1 MTTIDDI
8 RAWFAD
14 LALASKCL
22 LLFGAASALII
33 TIALSLPLLR
43 MNGLVGSGE
52 RELARS
58 VYATWIL
65 NNHQQTGEPIN
76 AGRAVITSM
85 TPAQSE
91 LLRSESPFLDRAL
104 ERFESSTNRFEYFDA
119 DWQGWNRMYRYAHA
133 VRDENAKVIG
143 VVMLEHKSAGAGWL
157 LVVNLLYVV
166 AAGVVVLA
174 VALVVFAWITEK
186 LIIQPVLS
194 LQKTAEKV
202 RDGNL
207 DTRSAIAT
215 GDEFEELAETINLM
229 LTELQRQQ
237 DQLRGANAAMD
248 IKLAELSQANVA
260 LFESARLKGEFLASV
275 SHELRTPLNAIIG
288 FAELLLEIVRREI
301 ADGAEFENPPPG
313 YDAQAMSKRERYL
326 VNIVSA
332 GRTLLEMIESL
343 LEMAKIEAGRVE
355 LNIAPMNISDTCQAL
370 VGLIHPLSRK
380 KDIKVML
387 DLAEDIPL
395 VETDVKKF
403 QQIIFNLL
411 SNAVKFTGESM
422 TGTQGEITLRAER
435 LPDDESGTD
444 RLRVSVIDNGQGI
457 APDDQKRIFDKFQ
470 QVDSSHT
477 RVHAGTGL
485 GLAIVSELTRLLQG
499 EIQLVSELG
508 SGSMFSLIIPTKL
521 DADLL
526 EETKLEAKFR
536 GALRPESIMPMHQP
550 EAEAVEELHV
560 FEPDPNSESET
571 DLKSEQDPETDPD
584 PETRSGSESDVQTAD
599 S

>member
-58 VYATWIL
+58 VYATWML
-65 NNHQQTGEPIN
+65 DNHPLSGEPSN
-76 AGRAVITSM
+76 ADGAIITPF
-85 TPAQSE
+85 TWNQANAQRNE
-91 LLRSESPFLDRAL
+91 NPFLDRAMKQF
-104 ERFESSTNRFEYFDA
+104 ERSGTKSEYFDA
-119 DWQGWNRMYRYAHA
+119 DWVGWSRLYSYAHVLRDDNAQPHA
-133 VRDENAKVIG
+133 VF
-143 VVMLEHKSAGAGWL
+143 MLEHKSPGAGWL
-157 LVVNLLYVV
+157 MVVNLLYVV

-174 VALVVFAWITEK
+174 VALVVFAWITER
-186 LIIQPVLS
+186 LIIRPVLS

-207 DTRSAIAT
+207 STRSSIAT

-248 IKLAELSQANVA
+248 IKLAELAQANVA
-260 LFESARLKGEFLASV
+260 LYESARLKGEFLASV

-288 FAELLLEIVRREI
+288 FAELLLEIVRGDI
-301 ADGAEFENPPPG
+301 ADAAEHEQPPEGFDPNE
-313 YDAQAMSKRERYL
+313 MSKRERYL

-370 VGLIHPLSRK
+370 VGLIHPLARK

-387 DLAEDIPL
+387 DLADDIPL
-395 VETDVKKF
+395 VETDAKKF
-403 QQIIFNLL
+403 QQIVFNLL
-411 SNAVKFTGESM
+411 SNAVKFTGESA
-422 TGTQGEITLRAER
+422 TGAQGEITLRAER
-435 LPDDESGTD
+435 LPDDDSGTD

-470 QVDSSHT
+470 QVDSGHT

-499 EIQLVSELG
+499 EIQLVSEIG
-508 SGSMFSLIIPTKL
+508 AGSMFSLILPATIDPE
-521 DADLL
+521 LL

-536 GALRPESIMPMHQP
+536 SSMRPPSVNGSNDQQ
-550 EAEAVEELHV
+550 EAM
-560 FEPDPNSESET
+560 S
-571 DLKSEQDPETDPD
+571 DPET
-584 PETRSGSESDVQTAD
+584 QTAESTTD
-599 S
+599 

>member
-14 LALASKCL
+14 LSLASKCL

-43 MNGLVGSGE
+43 MNGLVGAGE

-58 VYATWIL
+58 VYATWML
-65 NNHQQTGEPIN
+65 DNHALTGKPVD
-76 AGRAVITSM
+76 AGGAIITPM
-85 TPAQSE
+85 TPAQAE
-91 LLRSESPFLDRAL
+91 VVRQDSPFLDRAL
-104 ERFESSTNRFEYFDA
+104 DRFEHSTTKHEHFDA
-119 DWQGWNRMYRYAHA
+119 DWMGWNRIYRSAHA
-133 VRDENAKVIG
+133 TRDENAQLVSI
-143 VVMLEHKSAGAGWL
+143 VMLEHKSAGAGWL
-157 LVVNLLYVV
+157 MVVNLLYVV

-174 VALVVFAWITEK
+174 VALVVFAWITER
-186 LIIQPVLS
+186 LIIRPVLS

-207 DTRSAIAT
+207 DTRSSIAT

-248 IKLAELSQANVA
+248 IKLSELAQANVA

-288 FAELLLEIVRREI
+288 FAELLLEIVRVEI
-301 ADGAEFENPPPG
+301 ANAAESAEQPDG
-313 YDAQAMSKRERYL
+313 YDPHEMSKRERYL

-355 LNIAPMNISDTCQAL
+355 LHIAPMNIADTCQAL
-370 VGLIHPLSRK
+370 VGLIHPLARK
-380 KDIKVML
+380 KDIRVSL
-387 DLAEDIPL
+387 DLGEDIPL
-395 VETDVKKF
+395 VETDAKKF
-403 QQIIFNLL
+403 QQIVFNLL
-411 SNAVKFTGESM
+411 SNAVKFTGDPSA
-422 TGTQGEITLRAER
+422 GVPGEITLRAER
-435 LPDDESGTD
+435 LPDDATGTD
-444 RLRVSVIDNGQGI
+444 RLRVSVIDNGEGI
-457 APDDQKRIFDKFQ
+457 SPEDQKRIFDKFQ
-470 QVDSSHT
+470 QVDSGHT

-499 EIQLVSELG
+499 EIQLESQLG
-508 SGSMFSLIIPTKL
+508 SGSMFSLIIPTKI
-521 DADLL
+521 DPILL

-536 GALRPESIMPMHQP
+536 GALRPPTSV
-550 EAEAVEELHV
+550 EAE
-560 FEPDPNSESET
+560 
-571 DLKSEQDPETDPD
+571 
-584 PETRSGSESDVQTAD
+584 VQIAD

>member
-8 RAWFAD
+8 RAWFSD

-33 TIALSLPLLR
+33 SIALSLPLLR

-58 VYATWIL
+58 VYTTWNL
-65 NNHQQTGEPIN
+65 EERSMTGEPID
-76 AGRAVITSM
+76 AGGAIITPM
-85 TPAQSE
+85 TIEQAMVE
-91 LLRSESPFLDRAL
+91 REDNPFLDRAL
-104 ERFESSTNRFEYFDA
+104 RNFESSEKKIEYFDS
-119 DWQGWNRMYRYAHA
+119 DWVGWSRLYRFAHINRDDAGLP
-133 VRDENAKVIG
+133 VS
-143 VVMLEHKSAGAGWL
+143 VVMLEHRSAGAGWL
-157 LVVNLLYVV
+157 MVVNLLYVV

-174 VALVVFAWITEK
+174 VALVVFAWITEQ
-186 LIIQPVLS
+186 LILKPVLS

-207 DTRSAIAT
+207 DIRSSIAT

-288 FAELLLEIVRREI
+288 FAELLLEIVRREVADSAEADQSPTGLHPEEI
-301 ADGAEFENPPPG
+301 A
-313 YDAQAMSKRERYL
+313 KRERYL

-355 LNIAPMNISDTCQAL
+355 LNISLMNISETCQAL
-370 VGLIHPLSRK
+370 VGLIHPLARK
-380 KDIKVML
+380 KDIKVVL

-395 VETDVKKF
+395 VETDAKKF
-403 QQIIFNLL
+403 QQIVFNLL
-411 SNAVKFTGESM
+411 SNAVKFTGESA
-422 TGTQGEITLRAER
+422 TGKPGEITLRAER
-435 LPDDESGTD
+435 LPDDETDTD
-444 RLRVSVIDNGQGI
+444 RLRVSIIDNGQGI
-457 APDDQKRIFDKFQ
+457 ALGDQKKIFDKFQ

-477 RVHAGTGL
+477 RSHAGTGL

-499 EIQLVSELG
+499 EIQLVSEIG
-508 SGSMFSLIIPTKL
+508 SGSMFSVILPTKL
-521 DADLL
+521 DQHIL

-536 GALRPESIMPMHQP
+536 GSLRPPAINETTPAVSMTDLASNQV
-550 EAEAVEELHV
+550 VEETTGQN
-560 FEPDPNSESET
+560 DP
-571 DLKSEQDPETDPD
+571 
-584 PETRSGSESDVQTAD
+584 QTAD

>member
-1 MTTIDDI
+1 VTTIDDI

-58 VYATWIL
+58 VYATWML
-65 NNHQQTGEPIN
+65 DNHPLSGEPSN
-76 AGRAVITSM
+76 ADGAIITPF
-85 TPAQSE
+85 TWNQANAQRNE
-91 LLRSESPFLDRAL
+91 NPFLDRAMKQF
-104 ERFESSTNRFEYFDA
+104 ERSGTKSEYFDA
-119 DWQGWNRMYRYAHA
+119 DWVGWSRLYSYAH
-133 VRDENAKVIG
+133 VLRDENAQPHAVF
-143 VVMLEHKSAGAGWL
+143 MLEHKSPGAGWL
-157 LVVNLLYVV
+157 MVVNLLYVV

-174 VALVVFAWITEK
+174 VALVVFAWITER
-186 LIIQPVLS
+186 LIIRPVLS

-207 DTRSAIAT
+207 STRSSIAT

-248 IKLAELSQANVA
+248 IKLAELAQANVA
-260 LFESARLKGEFLASV
+260 LYESARLKGEFLASV

-288 FAELLLEIVRREI
+288 FAELLLEIVRGDI
-301 ADGAEFENPPPG
+301 ADAAEHEQPPEGFDPNE
-313 YDAQAMSKRERYL
+313 MSKRERYL

-370 VGLIHPLSRK
+370 VGLIHPLARK

-387 DLAEDIPL
+387 DLADDIPL
-395 VETDVKKF
+395 VETDAKKF
-403 QQIIFNLL
+403 QQIVFNLL
-411 SNAVKFTGESM
+411 SNAVKFTGESA
-422 TGTQGEITLRAER
+422 TGAQGEITLRAER
-435 LPDDESGTD
+435 LPDDDSGTD

-470 QVDSSHT
+470 QVDSGHT

-499 EIQLVSELG
+499 EIQLVSEIG
-508 SGSMFSLIIPTKL
+508 AGSMFSLILPATIDPE
-521 DADLL
+521 LL

-536 GALRPESIMPMHQP
+536 SSMRPPSVNGSNDQQ
-550 EAEAVEELHV
+550 EAM
-560 FEPDPNSESET
+560 S
-571 DLKSEQDPETDPD
+571 DPET
-584 PETRSGSESDVQTAD
+584 QTAESTTD
-599 S
+599 

>member
-1 MTTIDDI
+1 VTTIDDI
-8 RAWFAD
+8 KAWFVD
-14 LALASKCL
+14 LSLASKCL

-58 VYATWIL
+58 VYATWNL
-65 NNHQQTGEPIN
+65 SNHPQSGKPVD
-76 AGRAVITSM
+76 AGGAIITSM
-85 TPAQSE
+85 TPAQAGIARE
-91 LLRSESPFLDRAL
+91 DSPFLDRAL
-104 ERFESSTNRFEYFDA
+104 TRFERSTTKAEYFDS
-119 DWQGWNRMYRYAHA
+119 DWDGWNRLYRYAH
-133 VRDENAKVIG
+133 VIRDENAQILG

-157 LVVNLLYVV
+157 MVVNLLYVF

-174 VALVVFAWITEK
+174 VALVVFAWITER
-186 LIIQPVLS
+186 LIIRPVLS

-207 DTRSAIAT
+207 DTRSKIAT

-248 IKLAELSQANVA
+248 IKLSELAQANVA

-288 FAELLLEIVRREI
+288 FAELLLEIVRKEI
-301 ADGAEFENPPPG
+301 AMAAEHPETPPG
-313 YDAQAMSKRERYL
+313 FDADEMSKRERYL

-355 LNIAPMNISDTCQAL
+355 LNIAPMNVADTCQAL
-370 VGLIHPLSRK
+370 VGLIHPLARK
-380 KDIKVML
+380 KDIQVKL
-387 DLAEDIPL
+387 DLASDIPL
-395 VETDVKKF
+395 IETDAKKF

-411 SNAVKFTGESM
+411 SNAVKFTGD
-422 TGTQGEITLRAER
+422 TDAGVPGEITLRAER
-435 LPDDESGTD
+435 LPDDETGTD
-444 RLRVSVIDNGQGI
+444 RLRVSVIDNGEGI
-457 APDDQKRIFDKFQ
+457 SPDDQKRIFDKFQ
-470 QVDSSHT
+470 QVDSGHT

-485 GLAIVSELTRLLQG
+485 GLAIVSELSRLLQG
-499 EIQLVSELG
+499 EIQLESQLG
-508 SGSMFSLIIPTKL
+508 AGSMFSLIIPSQI
-521 DADLL
+521 DPELL

-536 GALRPESIMPMHQP
+536 GSLKPSSIMH
-550 EAEAVEELHV
+550 
-560 FEPDPNSESET
+560 SE
-571 DLKSEQDPETDPD
+571 
-584 PETRSGSESDVQTAD
+584 VHTAD
-599 S
+599 

>member
-58 VYATWIL
+58 VYATWML
-65 NNHQQTGEPIN
+65 DNHPLSGEPSN
-76 AGRAVITSM
+76 ADGAIITPF
-85 TPAQSE
+85 TWNQANAQRNE
-91 LLRSESPFLDRAL
+91 NPFLDRAMKQF
-104 ERFESSTNRFEYFDA
+104 ERSGTKSEYFDA
-119 DWQGWNRMYRYAHA
+119 DWVGWSRLYSYAH
-133 VRDENAKVIG
+133 VLRDENAQPHAVF
-143 VVMLEHKSAGAGWL
+143 MLEHKSPGAGWL
-157 LVVNLLYVV
+157 MVVNLLYVV

-174 VALVVFAWITEK
+174 VALVVFAWITER
-186 LIIQPVLS
+186 LIIRPVLS

-207 DTRSAIAT
+207 STRSSIAT

-248 IKLAELSQANVA
+248 IKLAELAQANVA
-260 LFESARLKGEFLASV
+260 LYESARLKGEFLASV

-288 FAELLLEIVRREI
+288 FAELLLEIVRGDI
-301 ADGAEFENPPPG
+301 ADAAEHEQPPEGFDPNE
-313 YDAQAMSKRERYL
+313 MSKRERYL

-370 VGLIHPLSRK
+370 VGLIHPLARK

-387 DLAEDIPL
+387 DLADDIPL
-395 VETDVKKF
+395 VETDAKKF
-403 QQIIFNLL
+403 QQIVFNLL
-411 SNAVKFTGESM
+411 SNAVKFTGESA
-422 TGTQGEITLRAER
+422 TGAQGEITLRAER
-435 LPDDESGTD
+435 LPDDDSGTD

-470 QVDSSHT
+470 QVDSGHT

-499 EIQLVSELG
+499 EIQLVSEIG
-508 SGSMFSLIIPTKL
+508 AGSMFSLILPATIDPE
-521 DADLL
+521 LL

-536 GALRPESIMPMHQP
+536 SSMRPPSVNGSNDQQ
-550 EAEAVEELHV
+550 EAM
-560 FEPDPNSESET
+560 S
-571 DLKSEQDPETDPD
+571 DPET
-584 PETRSGSESDVQTAD
+584 QTAESTTD
-599 S
+599 